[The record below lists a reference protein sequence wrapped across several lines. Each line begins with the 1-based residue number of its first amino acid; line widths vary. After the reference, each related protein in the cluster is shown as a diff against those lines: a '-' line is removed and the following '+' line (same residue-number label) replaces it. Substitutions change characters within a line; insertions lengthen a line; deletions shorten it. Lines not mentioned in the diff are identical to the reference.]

1 MLTSKM
7 LRALA
12 PVPAVM
18 ESPREAMM
26 SMSAG
31 RSWCTVR
38 WAGGWRSLVIII
50 FIIMVII
57 IVIIIDDVDVR
68 RSKLVHRAVGG
79 RVALLGGQG
88 DYGDDVLVISK
99 DRQTET
105 RIEALVVDDF
115 KITVRNGVST
125 AP

>member
-1 MLTSKM
+1 M
-7 LRALA
+7 
-12 PVPAVM
+12 
-18 ESPREAMM
+18 
-26 SMSAG
+26 
-31 RSWCTVR
+31 
-38 WAGGWRSLVIII
+38 VIII

-79 RVALLGGQG
+79 RVALLGGH
-88 DYGDDVLVISK
+88 GDDVLVISK

>member
-68 RSKLVHRAVGG
+68 RSKLFTVRWAGG
-79 RVALLGGQG
+79 WR
-88 DYGDDVLVISK
+88 S
-99 DRQTET
+99 
-105 RIEALVVDDF
+105 LVV
-115 KITVRNGVST
+115 KAIM
-125 AP
+125 AMMCL